1 MSISYAS
8 VEHYFAIYMV
18 SISLNY
24 RPLAVKFMV
33 CWQASTFGFS
43 IFNLYHKKPKELV
56 LFSSS
61 VNFLIQGLQS
71 SKNLLS
77 SELCNVGMEV
87 VSTNNFQ
94 GACYDFSLLS

>member
-24 RPLAVKFMV
+24 RPLAVKFTV
-33 CWQASTFGFS
+33 CCQDSTFEFS
-43 IFNLYHKKPKELV
+43 IFNVYHKKPRELV

-71 SKNLLS
+71 SKNLL
-77 SELCNVGMEV
+77 
-87 VSTNNFQ
+87 
-94 GACYDFSLLS
+94 LSVL